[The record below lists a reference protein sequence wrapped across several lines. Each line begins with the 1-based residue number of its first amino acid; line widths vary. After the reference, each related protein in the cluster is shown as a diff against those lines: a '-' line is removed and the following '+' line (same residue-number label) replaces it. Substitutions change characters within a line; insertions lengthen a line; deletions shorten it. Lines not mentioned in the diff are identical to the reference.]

1 MSVTLLP
8 GQNLA
13 ALGFLRLSLFGLAI
27 LNLLLP
33 AGYWLAE
40 TFGGDIT
47 EQSLVSIIATLIAPV
62 VAPILVVVI
71 LFDYIMSRVRAAD
84 EQGELR
90 AHYRAICRIE
100 LMLIGLMLACW
111 IPFFVTL

>member
-1 MSVTLLP
+1 MLLP
-8 GQNLA
+8 GQKLA
-13 ALGFLRLSLFGLAI
+13 SLGFLRLGLFGLAI

-40 TFGGDIT
+40 MLIGGVI
-47 EQSLVSIIATLIAPV
+47 EPSLVSIIATLVAPV
-62 VAPILVVVI
+62 MAPILVVVI

-90 AHYRAICRIE
+90 LHYRSICRIE